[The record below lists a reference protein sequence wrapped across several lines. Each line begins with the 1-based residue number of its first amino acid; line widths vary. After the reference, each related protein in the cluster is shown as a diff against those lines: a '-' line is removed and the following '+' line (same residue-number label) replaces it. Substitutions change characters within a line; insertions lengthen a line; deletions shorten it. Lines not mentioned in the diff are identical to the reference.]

1 MNSVDVNEIKKA
13 FLLFINVESL
23 NEKTKL
29 ENAFD
34 EFESLVVS
42 SGLII
47 HGSKCIKQT
56 APVINTFIRKGNLE
70 NLKNQIIQSDVEIII
85 INHEL
90 SASQTRN
97 LEKFFNKRVIDKTEL
112 ILDIFP
118 TV

>member
-1 MNSVDVNEIKKA
+1 MNSIDVNEIKKA

-47 HGSKCIKQT
+47 QDIKFLKQT
-56 APVINTFIRKGNLE
+56 TPVINTFIQKS
-70 NLKNQIIQSDVEIII
+70 NLKHISYSLKNFT
-85 INHEL
+85 N
-90 SASQTRN
+90 
-97 LEKFFNKRVIDKTEL
+97 
-112 ILDIFP
+112 
-118 TV
+118 